1 MTSRDEAGI
10 KEKLEGLSNEVEKI
24 EKGLTGFKSI
34 YEFKAEKYSDSLSNL
49 IIEIQSGNSG
59 SFTKDLFNY
68 SSWLFD
74 YCQYFG
80 CLSFCRYYKYL
91 IAPLL
96 GANLSPETK
105 VKICSLLSNIKSNF
119 SDALKKHRDIHASI
133 SKFKKSVDKTFV
145 DDISNVAS
153 YFATD
158 TSKAPANH
166 TTFDPA
172 PASNLYKTAD
182 NMTEDELFAAI
193 IIEELIRSGYGSVA
207 IKLAKEVG
215 FSEDDIG
222 LKQFR
227 DVGTMVAALKNG
239 ELGPAKEWLAANAES
254 LGPKT
259 KQLEYVLAKLEF
271 LIDVQRCADDPA
283 GVIACLRKIV
293 PYAPEFPADFE
304 HIMGSLVFLGQDLSG
319 TPYSDLSL
327 RDSNPASAV
336 DDVII
341 RNQYASTSGI
351 CLPILPLVSLCAN
364 EEKVEAEASL
374 GRTVAGDGT
383 ANDVVAT
390 PLNAFVR
397 AAHLFGTVACAQ
409 LSLSSID
416 PLRTAFASGL
426 QVLPKL
432 HKLQRAFAWL
442 TNYAPGN
449 SDGTHTLPISV
460 ELDTVAHRHNIFH
473 CPVIK
478 EVSTLANPAVRLN
491 CGHAISRDA
500 FNSLANTERRSAF
513 HLCLSLPY
521 FSFLSFVLVIFSISF
536 SSQEQ
541 HDANRIG
548 VDPEAG
554 GIVYAKIEG
563 IPWFFRKIKCPYCP
577 KDTSR
582 DQVMTLYF

>member
-1 MTSRDEAGI
+1 MTSGDESGI
-10 KEKLEGLSNEVEKI
+10 REKLEALSNEVDKV
-24 EKGLTGFKSI
+24 EKGLAGFKNI
-34 YEFKAEKYSDSLSNL
+34 YELKAEKYLDSLSNL

-59 SFTKDLFNY
+59 S
-68 SSWLFD
+68 
-74 YCQYFG
+74 C
-80 CLSFCRYYKYL
+80 
-91 IAPLL
+91 
-96 GANLSPETK
+96 LSPETK
-105 VKICSLLSNIKSNF
+105 VKICSLLSNVKSNF
-119 SDALKKHRDIHASI
+119 SDALKKHRDIHACI
-133 SKFKKSVDKTFV
+133 SKFKKFIDKTFV

-153 YFATD
+153 YFTTD
-158 TSKAPANH
+158 TSNVPTSNA
-166 TTFDPA
+166 TFDPA
-172 PASNLYKTAD
+172 PSSNLYKTAD

-215 FSEDDIG
+215 FSEEDIG
-222 LKQFR
+222 LKHFR
-227 DVGTMVAALKNG
+227 EVGAMVAALKNG
-239 ELGPAKEWLAANAES
+239 ELGPAKEWLATNSES

-271 LIDVQRCADDPA
+271 LMDVQRCADDPS

-293 PYAPEFPADFE
+293 PYASDFPTDFE
-304 HIMGSLVFLGQDLSG
+304 HIMGSLVFLGQDLNE

-327 RDSNPASAV
+327 KDPAATATV
-336 DDVII
+336 DNANVKS
-341 RNQYASTSGI
+341 QFASTGGVH
-351 CLPILPLVSLCAN
+351 LPILPLVSLCAG
-364 EEKVEAEASL
+364 EEEAEEEPAVEM
-374 GRTVAGDGT
+374 TVAGDGT
-383 ANDVVAT
+383 VNDVAT
-390 PLNAFVR
+390 IPLNAFVR
-397 AAHLFGTVACAQ
+397 AAHLFGTVACAK

-460 ELDTVAHRHNIFH
+460 DLDTVAHRHNIFH

-500 FNSLANTERRSAF
+500 FNSLANSERRS
-513 HLCLSLPY
+513 
-521 FSFLSFVLVIFSISF
+521 
-536 SSQEQ
+536 
-541 HDANRIG
+541 
-548 VDPEAG
+548 
-554 GIVYAKIEG
+554 
-563 IPWFFRKIKCPYCP
+563 RKIKCPYCP

>member
-1 MTSRDEAGI
+1 MTSRDESGI
-10 KEKLEGLSNEVEKI
+10 KEKLEGLSDEVDKI
-24 EKGLTGFKSI
+24 EKGLAGFKNI
-34 YEFKAEKYSDSLSNL
+34 YELKSEKYLDSLSNL

-59 SFTKDLFNY
+59 SGL
-68 SSWLFD
+68 
-74 YCQYFG
+74 
-80 CLSFCRYYKYL
+80 
-91 IAPLL
+91 P
-96 GANLSPETK
+96 PETK
-105 VKICSLLSNIKSNF
+105 VKMCSLLSNVKSNF
-119 SDALKKHRDIHASI
+119 SDALKKHRDIHACI
-133 SKFKKSVDKTFV
+133 SKFKKSIDKTFV

-153 YFATD
+153 YFTTD
-158 TSKAPANH
+158 TSNVPTSN

-172 PASNLYKTAD
+172 PASSLYKNAD

-193 IIEELIRSGYGSVA
+193 VIEELIRSGYGSVA

-215 FSEDDIG
+215 FSEEDIG

-227 DVGTMVAALKNG
+227 EVGTMVAALKNG
-239 ELGPAKEWLAANAES
+239 ELGPAKEWLATNAES

-304 HIMGSLVFLGQDLSG
+304 HIMGSLVFLGQDLNG

-327 RDSNPASAV
+327 KSPTAAPPV
-336 DDVII
+336 DNVNTK
-341 RNQYASTSGI
+341 NQFAGTGGV
-351 CLPILPLVSLCAN
+351 CLPILPFVSLCTD
-364 EEKVEAEASL
+364 EEGMEAEASVEM
-374 GRTVAGDGT
+374 TAAGDGT
-383 ANDVVAT
+383 VNNLAT
-390 PLNAFVR
+390 LPLNAFVR

-460 ELDTVAHRHNIFH
+460 DLDTVAHRHNIFH

-500 FNSLANTERRSAF
+500 FNSLANTERR
-513 HLCLSLPY
+513 
-521 FSFLSFVLVIFSISF
+521 
-536 SSQEQ
+536 
-541 HDANRIG
+541 
-548 VDPEAG
+548 
-554 GIVYAKIEG
+554 
-563 IPWFFRKIKCPYCP
+563 KIKCPYCP